1 LAEAQKV
8 TIRPRAVTGKK
19 VARLRRAGVLPGV
32 VYGGHKDSTPVE
44 TDMKE
49 FERGYRRWGTTTLL
63 TLTGLDAEQPAL
75 IHEVS
80 RSTLTGRLLHVD
92 FQRVSLTEKVHAD
105 VPIHFAGES
114 PAVKGGGV
122 LVHAISEIKV
132 EAFPQEIPHNI
143 EVDLTGLLEID
154 DSIYIRDLRYD
165 STKFKILDDED
176 ELIVRVVPVRVE
188 EEPTPAAA
196 AVPAEGEVAAEGAV
210 PAEGAEGAAGA
221 APAAGAKAGAPA
233 AGGKPGVP
241 AAAGAK
247 PGAPAAGA
255 KPAAA
260 GAKPTAPAKSDKK

>member
-1 LAEAQKV
+1 MAEAQKV
-8 TIRPRAVTGKK
+8 AIRSRAVTGKK

-32 VYGGHKDSTPVE
+32 VFGGHKDSTPVE

-80 RSTLTGRLLHVD
+80 KSTLTGKLLHVD
-92 FQRVSLTEKVHAD
+92 FQRVSLTEKVHAE

-122 LVHAISEIKV
+122 LVHAISEIQV
-132 EAFPQEIPHNI
+132 EAFPQDIPHNI
-143 EVDLTGLLEID
+143 EVDLTTLLEID

-165 STKFKILDDED
+165 TTKFKILDDEN

-196 AVPAEGEVAAEGAV
+196 AVPAEGEVAAEGAA
-210 PAEGAEGAAGA
+210 PAEGAEGAAA
-221 APAAGAKAGAPA
+221 APAAGAKPGA
-233 AGGKPGVP
+233 P

-247 PGAPAAGA
+247 PGAPAAGGKPAAGA

-260 GAKPTAPAKSDKK
+260 KGEKKS

>member
-8 TIRPRAVTGKK
+8 AIRSRAVTGKK

-32 VYGGHKDSTPVE
+32 VFGGHKDSTPVE

-80 RSTLTGRLLHVD
+80 KSTLTGKLLHVD
-92 FQRVSLTEKVHAD
+92 FQRVSLTEKVHAE

-122 LVHAISEIKV
+122 LVHAISEIQV
-132 EAFPQEIPHNI
+132 EAFPQDIPHNI
-143 EVDLTGLLEID
+143 EVDLTTLLEID

-165 STKFKILDDED
+165 TTKFKILDDEN

-196 AVPAEGEVAAEGAV
+196 AVPAEGEVAAEGAA
-210 PAEGAEGAAGA
+210 PAEGAEGAAA
-221 APAAGAKAGAPA
+221 APAAGAKPGA
-233 AGGKPGVP
+233 P

-247 PGAPAAGA
+247 PGAPAAGGKPAAGA

-260 GAKPTAPAKSDKK
+260 KGEKKS

>member
-8 TIRPRAVTGKK
+8 AIRSRAVTGKK

-32 VYGGHKDSTPVE
+32 VFGGHKDSTPVE

-80 RSTLTGRLLHVD
+80 KSTLTGKLLHVD
-92 FQRVSLTEKVHAD
+92 FQRVSLTEKVHAE

-122 LVHAISEIKV
+122 LVHAISEIQV
-132 EAFPQEIPHNI
+132 EAFPQDIPHNI
-143 EVDLTGLLEID
+143 EVDLTTLLEID

-165 STKFKILDDED
+165 TTKFKILDDEN

-196 AVPAEGEVAAEGAV
+196 AVPAEGEIAAEGAA
-210 PAEGAEGAAGA
+210 PAEGAEGAAA
-221 APAAGAKAGAPA
+221 APAAGAKPGA
-233 AGGKPGVP
+233 P

-247 PGAPAAGA
+247 PGAPAAGGKPAAGA

-260 GAKPTAPAKSDKK
+260 KGEKKS